1 MSVHCRIIVG
11 PTVEILNKMNHADF
25 KKAHDFI
32 DNKHPELDDTYDRLR
47 SPGDKMIL
55 FMDGMNGRYLRLTYV
70 QKCTE
75 SAKLSEGNEM
85 VELNTPIDADVI
97 KQMQDLYK
105 EYTGED
111 LNPENIKYTMWT
123 QWT

>member
-1 MSVHCRIIVG
+1 MSTSCKIIVG
-11 PTVEILNKMNHADF
+11 PTVEILNKMNHEDF
-25 KKAHDFI
+25 KKAHAFI
-32 DNKHPELDDTYDRLR
+32 DKYPHLDDTYDRIR

-75 SAKLSEGNEM
+75 GARISYGSEM
-85 VELNTPIDADVI
+85 VELNIPIDADII
-97 KQMQDLYK
+97 KQMQEIYK